1 MASTSVR
8 APSSRLALWGALS
21 AVLFAFP
28 LAALCALFYRFPI
41 PFGGYESGLD
51 AAPRALLAA
60 VFYGLFGGFPVLALG
75 GYFAGALAA
84 RRDAPKEGILVMLL
98 LSALAALAGVI
109 FLALLDKLI
118 GPW

>member
-1 MASTSVR
+1 MASTSAR

-41 PFGGYESGLD
+41 PFGGYQSGLD

-84 RRDAPKEGILVMLL
+84 RREPKEGILLMLL
-98 LSALAALAGVI
+98 LSALVALAGVI
-109 FLALLDKLI
+109 FLAVLDKLI